1 MNCNELD
8 NLLSIIYDNR
18 ENESIEIKQVL
29 YQNEYTS
36 HKLISINIE
45 NNMYIYFKL
54 DTIKCVNQLIETSYI
69 FNDKLYNKWF
79 QVFSDYCNECSFIK
93 IEEMFEQTLS
103 KKPLSFLY
111 RDYKLSKVI
120 NNENEKPE

>member
-45 NNMYIYFKL
+45 NTMYIYFKL
-54 DTIKCVNQLIETSYI
+54 DTIKCVNQLIGTSYI

-93 IEEMFEQTLS
+93 IEEMFEKTIS
-103 KKPLSFLY
+103 EKPLSFLY